1 MLTFDNFEYLFDCCK
16 EYCTYKDFVNK
27 SFDLFFYHKTYE
39 AYVGMNMK
47 ELHRCVSL
55 LANER
60 TRDFLFDW
68 LKYCECRREKEKDT
82 LYEIIKA
89 EGGAVD
95 EFYERIKD
103 YVPFNAFSLKKY
115 IEDNPFKSSDDFE
128 ADMSK
133 LLYLKCVYFPCR
145 VPRSGVIAAEDYR
158 LLRFSLS
165 NIPNEWWEILIR
177 KLQCMCTDCMD
188 VKARKWFDSVIDGV
202 RGHKCFI
209 EDEKKKL
216 EDISIVKL
224 NDFLK
229 HPYLGNAID
238 FCKENLSRIHFM
250 EAYLCCNVEKARNY
264 IFNNVIL
271 EKHYGFS
278 SGFNFKE
285 IIKAESDIRNI
296 ILKLGK
302 DDEITS
308 IMYDVMNR
316 AFQKKIPIYFTI
328 MRLFAVLYD
337 RKRDC
342 VNELSWLLDN
352 YLLGERS
359 YVAEDGS
366 VCRTRVPNFFVGK
379 HNSKADRLISKMF
392 YNTMFLY
399 VNEALGDYAMKS
411 LQQTYNVDIAG
422 NIESS
427 DLDNSKIVKA
437 NIVTGLFEE
446 RHFTLNWHDVE
457 FKKDI
462 IVINPPEKNKS
473 VKFVPKEV
481 RLMGSKP
488 SFNYLKDYFDIKMP
502 DVSCTAYKMQLTID
516 SPISLEKAILDI
528 SKISKKY
535 PAKKMQKSLV
545 FVKTR
550 DVECF
555 SKAYDMGLTIDSS
568 YLKKYNSAYIDYL
581 ITLHSK
587 NYRVVPCLEVLA
599 HSDNDVSEDSF
610 FFTVEYTKNEE
621 YLILI
626 MENVN
631 PNRATLLF
639 LVRKESYIKDL
650 NEIYD
655 FMSGMEVNKRSTI
668 KVNNA
673 RLKEC
678 GVVAFK
684 AVNHGYL
691 YEWQQAIRCW

>member
-1 MLTFDNFEYLFDCCK
+1 MLTFDNFEYFFDCCK
-16 EYCTYKDFVNK
+16 KYCTFEDFVNGTF
-27 SFDLFFYHKTYE
+27 SQDFYDRTYE
-39 AYVGMNMK
+39 AYAGMDMK
-47 ELHRCVSL
+47 ELRGRVSSL
-55 LANER
+55 SNEKV
-60 TRDFLFDW
+60 RDFLSDCLIYW
-68 LKYCECRREKEKDT
+68 DKRREKEKEDFRDF
-82 LYEIIKA
+82 LYRNDMPMFYY
-89 EGGAVD
+89 D
-95 EFYERIKD
+95 EFKD
-103 YVPFNAFSLKKY
+103 YVPFNAFLIKKF
-115 IEDNPFKSSDDFE
+115 IEDNNYRCREAFE
-128 ADMSK
+128 NDLWA
-133 LLYLKCVYFPCR
+133 LIYLKCYFFSFYKFR
-145 VPRSGVIAAEDYR
+145 VDKEPEDDFW
-158 LLRFSLS
+158 LLRVTLKSVPKECWESL
-165 NIPNEWWEILIR
+165 IYQ
-177 KLQCMCTDCMD
+177 LQCTYTDSRD
-188 VKARKWFDSVIDGV
+188 EIFKKKLDFVIDGF
-202 RGHKCFI
+202 RGVKYSGGCSKGDI
-209 EDEKKKL
+209 AKEKL
-216 EDISIVKL
+216 S
-224 NDFLK
+224 NFLK
-229 HPYLGNAID
+229 YPDLSHAID
-238 FCKENLSRIHFM
+238 FCKEKLNINYFVR
-250 EAYLCCNVEKARNY
+250 AYLCCSNEGSRNY
-264 IFNNVIL
+264 IFDNVI
-271 EKHYGFS
+271 KYRHAGWNF
-278 SGFNFKE
+278 FNAKTV
-285 IIKAESDIRNI
+285 IKAESDIRNI
-296 ILKLGK
+296 VLKIGNDGYESYL
-302 DDEITS
+302 EYQI
-308 IMYDVMNR
+308 IER
-316 AFQKKIPIYFTI
+316 AYLKKIPVYFTV
-328 MRLFAVLYD
+328 MRLFSFWYS

-342 VNELSWLLDN
+342 IDELYSLLVN
-352 YLLGERS
+352 YLLAGKVVKLSVGECI
-359 YVAEDGS
+359 VQ
-366 VCRTRVPNFFVGK
+366 VQKCFVEE
-379 HNSKADRLISKMF
+379 HNPDADRLINRMF

-399 VNEALGDYAMKS
+399 INEALGDYVKMFAKK
-411 LQQTYNVDIAG
+411 TYPIAG
-422 NIESS
+422 MGDSKMNGS
-427 DLDNSKIVKA
+427 DVVGGQA
-437 NIVTGLFEE
+437 NVVTGLLT
-446 RHFTLNWHDVE
+446 RKQFTLNWHDVE
-457 FKKDI
+457 FKKDL
-462 IVINPPEKNKS
+462 IVVNPPKNKS
-473 VKFVPKEV
+473 VKFVPTEIK
-481 RLMGSKP
+481 LIGSKP

-587 NYRVVPCLEVLA
+587 NYRLVPCLEVLA